1 MSPGPGLF
9 KSSLLFFKIKEGNRK
24 AMQNKQSKYWLLT
37 PSYGWLS
44 LAVFGPL
51 LIMFVFSFMSDV
63 PMGARAKD
71 VHFTLEHYLEY
82 FSQDFYWILTKKSML
97 TAFYTTFICLLI
109 AYPMAYFC
117 AKTTSGKWKTA
128 IFMLVI
134 IPLWSNTLVRV
145 YSWSILLRDGGVIE
159 LFLETFGLSGAF
171 GSMLYTYPA
180 IIIGLVHGYLPFMT
194 LSIYVSLD
202 RLDNSLLEASA
213 SLGAN
218 KLQTFFRVVLPLS
231 LPGVVAGSIM
241 TFIPVLG
248 CFVEPRIL
256 GGKRGSVIG
265 TVIED
270 QFIQLFNWPFGAAV
284 AFLML
289 LMVLSI
295 MVLAVFISKRLN
307 RMSLD
312 GGK

>member
-1 MSPGPGLF
+1 
-9 KSSLLFFKIKEGNRK
+9 
-24 AMQNKQSKYWLLT
+24 MQNKYSKYWLLT
-37 PSYGWLS
+37 PSYGWLT

-51 LIMFVFSFMSDV
+51 LIMFVFSFLSDV
-63 PMGARAKD
+63 PIGTRAKG
-71 VHFTLEHYLEY
+71 VHFTLEHYLDY
-82 FSQDFYWILTKKSML
+82 FSEDFYWILTKKSML
-97 TAFYTTFICLLI
+97 TALYTTLFCVLI

-117 AKTTSGKWKTA
+117 AKSTSGKWKTA
-128 IFMLVI
+128 LFMLVI

-145 YSWSILLRDGGVIE
+145 YSWAILMRDGGIIE
-159 LFLETFGLSGAF
+159 LLLKSLGLSGFF
-171 GSMLYTYPA
+171 GSILYTYPA
-180 IIIGLVHGYLPFMT
+180 IVIGLTHGYLPFMT

-213 SLGAN
+213 SLGATRI
-218 KLQTFFRVVLPLS
+218 QTFFRVILPLS

-256 GGKRGSVIG
+256 GGKRGAVIG

-284 AFLML
+284 AFLLL
-289 LMVLSI
+289 LMVLAF
-295 MVLAVFISKRLN
+295 MVLAVFITKRLN

-312 GGK
+312 SAK

>member
-1 MSPGPGLF
+1 
-9 KSSLLFFKIKEGNRK
+9 
-24 AMQNKQSKYWLLT
+24 MQNKQSKYWLLA
-37 PSYGWLS
+37 PSYGWLA

-51 LIMFVFSFMSDV
+51 LIMFVFSFLSDV
-63 PMGARAKD
+63 PIGARAKG
-71 VHFTLEHYLEY
+71 VHFTLQNYLEY
-82 FSQDFYWILTKKSML
+82 FSEDFYWILTKKSML
-97 TAFYTTFICLLI
+97 TALYTTLICVLI

-117 AKTTSGKWKTA
+117 AKSTSGKWKTA
-128 IFMLVI
+128 LFMLVI

-145 YSWSILLRDGGVIE
+145 YSWSILLRDGGVLE
-159 LFLETFGLSGAF
+159 LLLQAIGVPEAF
-171 GSMLYTYPA
+171 NSVLYTYPA

-202 RLDNSLLEASA
+202 RLDFSLLEAAA

-218 KLQTFFRVVLPLS
+218 KVQTFFRVVLPLS

-256 GGKRGSVIG
+256 GGKKGAVIG

-284 AFLML
+284 AFLL
-289 LMVLSI
+289 LI
-295 MVLAVFISKRLN
+295 MVLTVMLLTVFVSKRFN
-307 RMSLD
+307 RMSSES
-312 GGK
+312 GK

>member
-1 MSPGPGLF
+1 
-9 KSSLLFFKIKEGNRK
+9 
-24 AMQNKQSKYWLLT
+24 MQNKYSKYWLLT
-37 PSYGWLS
+37 PSYGWLA

-51 LIMFVFSFMSDV
+51 LIMFVFSFLSDV
-63 PMGARAKD
+63 PMGARAKG
-71 VHFTLEHYLEY
+71 VHFTLQNYLDY
-82 FSQDFYWILTKKSML
+82 FSEDFYWILTKKSMR
-97 TAFYTTFICLLI
+97 TALYTTLFCVLI

-117 AKTTSGKWKTA
+117 AKSTSGKWKTA
-128 IFMLVI
+128 LFMLVI

-145 YSWSILLRDGGVIE
+145 YSWAILMRDGGIIE
-159 LFLETFGLSGAF
+159 LLLESLGLSGVF
-171 GSMLYTYPA
+171 GSILYTYPA
-180 IIIGLVHGYLPFMT
+180 IVIGLTHGYLPFMT

-218 KLQTFFRVVLPLS
+218 RIQTFFRVILPLS

-256 GGKRGSVIG
+256 GGKRGAVIG

-284 AFLML
+284 AFLLL
-289 LMVLSI
+289 LMVLAI
-295 MVLAVFISKRLN
+295 MVLAVFITKRLN

-312 GGK
+312 GAK